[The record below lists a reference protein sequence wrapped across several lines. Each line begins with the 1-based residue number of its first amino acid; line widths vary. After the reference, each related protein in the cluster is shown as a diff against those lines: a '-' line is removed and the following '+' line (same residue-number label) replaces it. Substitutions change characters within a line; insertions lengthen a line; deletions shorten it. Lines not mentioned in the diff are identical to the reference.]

1 MLGPAKSSCIVSG
14 KQQSPKGGCSSQ
26 NRHLSR
32 SPKSSP
38 LTYESTT
45 LPIRIQV
52 TTRFSDL
59 TTIRVGACYPCP
71 IGRSAVETDRS
82 NSNRNT
88 NSSSGRRTG
97 FFKLAVLQGLFRQ
110 HRRMH
115 GRPPRALAAN
125 VQNRFVSHSVVEAG
139 GPIVSALQ
147 VELLAIRPRVVI
159 AAASRQQKA

>member
-1 MLGPAKSSCIVSG
+1 VLGPAKSSCIVSG

-97 FFKLAVLQGLFRQ
+97 FFKLAVLQGLLGSTDACTADR
-110 HRRMH
+110 
-115 GRPPRALAAN
+115 PRALAAN
-125 VQNRFVSHSVVEAG
+125 VQNRFISHSVVEG
-139 GPIVSALQ
+139 ESLIVSAL
-147 VELLAIRPRVVI
+147 
-159 AAASRQQKA
+159 